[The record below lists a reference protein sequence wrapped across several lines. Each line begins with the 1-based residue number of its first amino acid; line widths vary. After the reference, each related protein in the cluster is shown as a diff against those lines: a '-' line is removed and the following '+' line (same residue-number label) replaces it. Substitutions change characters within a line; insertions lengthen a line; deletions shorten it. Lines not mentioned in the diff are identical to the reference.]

1 VCLLSFDLSIRNI
14 KRRLRILTLQEIF
27 FDFHNSGSVE
37 DQKFEQAKTGKRFLA
52 QNHDVPMNFSK
63 RKS

>member
-14 KRRLRILTLQEIF
+14 KRRLRILSLQEIF
-27 FDFHNSGSVE
+27 FDLHNSGSVE
-37 DQKFEQAKTGKRFLA
+37 DQKFEQARTVKQFLA
-52 QNHDVPMNFSK
+52 QNIDVPMNFPK